1 MNRTLLL
8 AAVLVALP
16 LAAQAANICVWNYD
30 TLDRW
35 YDPALGDSADCAWR
49 VVEGLTAMGHTV
61 TQSNRFLPANLD
73 GYDAV
78 YCLMGWYRC

>member
-1 MNRTLLL
+1 MKYGILL
-8 AAVLVALP
+8 AAVVALAP
-16 LAAQAANICVWNYD
+16 AANVCVWNYD

-35 YDPALGDSADCAWR
+35 YDPGLGDSIDCAYR

-61 TQSNRFLPANLD
+61 TQADGYLPSNLD
-73 GYDAV
+73 PFDAV